1 MFLAWNFL
9 ANFSRLRSMAPWTF
23 QKVRER
29 TLSLL
34 RYHPSDQFRLRR
46 TGRTPISAILS
57 QSPEEF
63 RIILIFNAS
72 YAQINM
78 DPENY
83 PSSSDDDGTD
93 DILTSYAKIAS
104 IGSEDCPALLQ
115 ATTMALMVIASSS
128 INPRKNCTAH
138 DSKTALLQ
146 ATTALMMITSSSG
159 TPMLR
164 GRAVFHSE
172 ENQRRNTTR

>member
-63 RIILIFNAS
+63 RIILIFNFVCTNQHGPRKLPFFKRRRWHWW
-72 YAQINM
+72 YPHFVRKNCQHRIRWL
-78 DPENY
+78 PC
-83 PSSSDDDGTD
+83 PSSSDDDGSD
-93 DILTSYAKIAS
+93 D
-104 IGSEDCPALLQ
+104 
-115 ATTMALMVIASSS
+115 
-128 INPRKNCTAH
+128 NPRKNCKWLSTLRTQKLPAC
-138 DSKTALLQ
+138 DLKTALLQ
-146 ATTALMMITSSSG
+146 
-159 TPMLR
+159 
-164 GRAVFHSE
+164 V
-172 ENQRRNTTR
+172 RRWL